1 MFLHKWSL
9 ESKAMFNFYFK
20 SFLRKYITFGHFIFI
35 LSRDYN
41 VYWMNEK
48 LKVPELNIT
57 EKLVKTL
64 YIMFNMYINSFKKT
78 VFSSE

>member
-1 MFLHKWSL
+1 
-9 ESKAMFNFYFK
+9 
-20 SFLRKYITFGHFIFI
+20 
-35 LSRDYN
+35 
-41 VYWMNEK
+41 MNEK

-78 VFSSE
+78 VFFRVKALRLVSQ